1 MKNIYFFVF
10 LAVMLVACQPK
21 SKPVDLAT
29 SKSEVNSLLEKYLHA
44 WNSRDVN
51 TLSILLT
58 EDGLFCGTDPTEFF
72 DKKIVVSGWTQAFSD
87 TANHFSYSVEKREIR
102 VTSDG
107 NSAIAVEQYTMKE
120 FMPKIQWRLVNHLV
134 KTSDGWKF
142 DFISWN
148 LIPKNED
155 IPKLNKAL
163 E

>member
-1 MKNIYFFVF
+1 MF
-10 LAVMLVACQPK
+10 VACQPK

-29 SKSEVNSLLEKYLHA
+29 SRSEVNSLLEKYLHA
-44 WNSRDVN
+44 WNARDAN
-51 TLSILLT
+51 TLGALLT
-58 EDGLFCGTDPTEFF
+58 DDGLFCGTDPTEFL
-72 DKKIVVSGWTQAFSD
+72 DKKTVVQGWTQAFSD
-87 TANHFSYSVEKREIR
+87 STINVSYSVEKREIR
-102 VTSDG
+102 ITSDG
-107 NSAIAVEQYTMKE
+107 NSAIAVEQYTMKG

-134 KTSDGWKF
+134 KAGDGWKF